1 MRVLI
6 ADDHV
11 LVRDGIASL
20 LRAEGFEVVGEAKDG
35 AEAVRKARELR
46 PDLILMDI
54 TMPRVNGLEATRV
67 ITSEIPEVSV
77 VILTVSDDEADLFAA
92 IESGARGYL
101 LKDLDPETFFE
112 SLRAIAQGEA
122 IIPQRLAKHLLGK
135 FRKLSQQ
142 EKAGQAEEELS
153 AREQEVLGR
162 IADGATYK
170 EVAQTLYISENTVKY
185 YMRKILDKLHL
196 QNRAQVIAWAIRH
209 QIAPE
214 SPQ

>member
-20 LRAEGFEVVGEAKDG
+20 LKAEGYEVVGEAKDG
-35 AEAVRKARELR
+35 LEAVQQTRELH

-54 TMPRVNGLEATRV
+54 NMPGVNGLEATR
-67 ITSEIPEVSV
+67 IIASEMPEVSV
-77 VILTVSDDEADLFAA
+77 VILTVSDDEADLFEA

-101 LKDLDPETFFE
+101 LKDLEPEAFFE
-112 SLRAIAQGEA
+112 SLRTIAQGEA
-122 IIPQRLAKHLLGK
+122 IIPQRLAGHLVEE
-135 FRKLSQQ
+135 FRKISQQ
-142 EKAGQAEEELS
+142 GKAEQAEEKLS
-153 AREQEVLGR
+153 AREQEILGR
-162 IADGATYK
+162 IASGETYK
-170 EVAQTLYISENTVKY
+170 EIAQALYISENTVKY

-209 QIAPE
+209 RIAPE
-214 SPQ
+214 ASP